1 MERKKIAFD
10 IQQQLFQN
18 RLTQLLLMMNFRK
31 PDIKG
36 CFFPM
41 VLSTEFHLG
50 QYMDDD
56 HREDA
61 PHFTL

>member
-10 IQQQLFQN
+10 IQLQLFQN
-18 RLTQLLLMMNFRK
+18 RLTKLLLMMNFRK
-31 PDIKG
+31 PAKQG
-36 CFFPM
+36 CEFPM
-41 VLSTEFHLG
+41 VLASEFDLG

-61 PHFTL
+61 PHFT